1 MKINPVIASETVTNN
16 NTVNNRQRNIH
27 SDIGFKSY
35 EPAKAREIAQRLE
48 RNYGVKCN
56 FDTNGYLAE
65 CVEKTTK
72 IFYDLLGR
80 KSLPKNIFYENYRGD
95 IKAYYESVN
104 NAIYFNKDCSS
115 TMYGDKY
122 THREAMEEEES
133 WLLPDWA
140 SSRHPAHVFA
150 HEFSHCAH
158 WHHLEERNG
167 YSSAK
172 RVWEGLVGTRIPS
185 AIGRLIA
192 RYKISNY
199 AVGTKSNCDMCEFL
213 AERMA
218 QDVCKGLHDESWR
231 VLGGIDVDYD
241 NIFSRKWDYR
251 YSNVQSYLDY
261 FTQQVWNGD
270 IDGAKK
276 VGDDVEAYLAEI
288 DAQPVAQGFS
298 RFELATKGTMF
309 EAIGKAASR
318 LGKTVTEK
326 LNERNAL
333 PVHKS

>member
-1 MKINPVIASETVTNN
+1 MKINPINAETSTAS
-16 NTVNNRQRNIH
+16 RN
-27 SDIGFKSY
+27 SSLGFRSY

-48 RNYGVKCN
+48 RTYGVKCN
-56 FDTNGYLAE
+56 FDTNGYLAD

-72 IFYDLLGR
+72 VFNDLVGR
-80 KSLPKNIFYENYRGD
+80 KSLPARVLYEQCRGD
-95 IKAYYESVN
+95 IKAYYESAN
-104 NAIYFNKDCSS
+104 NSICFNKDCGS

-122 THREAMEEEES
+122 THRDAMAEEES

-158 WHHLEERNG
+158 WHHLEDKNG
-167 YSSAK
+167 NYNAK

-199 AVGTKSNCDMCEFL
+199 AVGSKSSCDMCEFL

-218 QDVCKGLHDESWR
+218 QDVCRGLSDESWR
-231 VLGGIDVDYD
+231 VLGGIDIDYD
-241 NIFSRKWDYR
+241 DIFSRKWDYR
-251 YSNVQSYLDY
+251 YTNAQSYLDY

-270 IDGAKK
+270 IRGAEQ
-276 VGDDVEAYLAEI
+276 VGRDVEAYLAEI
-288 DAQPVAQGFS
+288 EAQPVAQAVGRLEASTQGTMLERVGKAVS
-298 RFELATKGTMF
+298 RFS
-309 EAIGKAASR
+309 EAITER
-318 LGKTVTEK
+318 LDK
-326 LNERNAL
+326 RNAI
-333 PVHKS
+333 PIHKNND